1 MPCENLT
8 RQLSELLINAAQKL
22 QASPRGSEQPQLP
35 FSEVGVRECAL
46 ATCRCRY
53 WEGATV
59 TNAGC
64 NACRDAIDGFQIGLF
79 ALRSPDAWGSHAGI
93 RAVDRWVS
101 APAHKAIA
109 DRINRNVTN
118 DLRFQKQRCPSPISD
133 RSVRAAIARCVGQ
146 SRGYTC
152 RRPLGECA
160 SAQGNR

>member
-1 MPCENLT
+1 MLTLHAGALATMPVAIAAIAERLQRTRMQRARSSEENSM
-8 RQLSELLINAAQKL
+8 RQHIELLINAAQKL

-93 RAVDRWVS
+93 RVVDRWVS

-118 DLRFQKQRCPSPISD
+118 DLRFQKQRCPS
-133 RSVRAAIARCVGQ
+133 
-146 SRGYTC
+146 T
-152 RRPLGECA
+152 
-160 SAQGNR
+160 